1 MNKVSIVYATK
12 TRHSKKIAEAIGKAL
27 NIKAENVS
35 TRPVLEDMDLLFI
48 VGGIYGG
55 ESLPLLLDFVKALD
69 RGKVKKAALVTSCAS
84 KKHRQDSVRKLL
96 QQKGIEVL
104 DEIICPGSFLF
115 LRFGHP
121 NKRDIEEA
129 VNFAVRLSEKE
140 RGRVE

>member
-1 MNKVSIVYATK
+1 MGKIRIIYATK
-12 TRHSKKIAEAIGKAL
+12 TGHSKKIAEAMGKAL
-27 NIKAENVS
+27 YVKAENVS
-35 TRPVLEDMDLLFI
+35 TRPVLEDEDLLFI

-55 ESLPLLLDFVKALD
+55 ESLPLLLNFVKALD
-69 RGKVKKAALVTSCAS
+69 RGKVKRAALVTSGAS

-115 LRFGHP
+115 IRFGHP

-129 VNFAVRLSEKE
+129 VNFAVRLSGKE

>member
-1 MNKVSIVYATK
+1 MGKIRIIYATK
-12 TRHSKKIAEAIGKAL
+12 TGHSKKIAEAMGKAL
-27 NIKAENVS
+27 YVKAENVS
-35 TRPVLEDMDLLFI
+35 TRPVLEDVDLLFI

-55 ESLPLLLDFVKALD
+55 ESLPLLLNFVKALD
-69 RGKVKKAALVTSCAS
+69 RGKVKRAVLVTSCAT

-104 DEIICPGSFLF
+104 DELICPGSFLF

-129 VNFAVRLSEKE
+129 VNFALRIAGKE
-140 RGRVE
+140 RERVE

>member
-1 MNKVSIVYATK
+1 MGKIRMIYATK
-12 TRHSKKIAEAIGKAL
+12 TGHSKKIAEAMGKAL
-27 NIKAENVS
+27 YVKAEHVS
-35 TRPVLEDMDLLFI
+35 TRPVLEDVDLLFI

-55 ESLPLLLDFVKALD
+55 ESLPLLLNFVKALD
-69 RGKVKKAALVTSCAS
+69 RGKVKRAVLVTSCAT

-115 LRFGHP
+115 IRFGHP

-129 VNFAVRLSEKE
+129 VNFALRIAGKE
-140 RGRVE
+140 RERVE

>member
-1 MNKVSIVYATK
+1 MGKIRIIYATK
-12 TRHSKKIAEAIGKAL
+12 TGHSKKIAEAMGKAL
-27 NIKAENVS
+27 YVKAENVS
-35 TRPVLEDMDLLFI
+35 TRPVLEDVDLLFI

-55 ESLPLLLDFVKALD
+55 ESLPLLLNFVKALD
-69 RGKVKKAALVTSCAS
+69 RGKVKRAVLVTSCAT

-115 LRFGHP
+115 IRFGHP

-129 VNFAVRLSEKE
+129 VNFALRIAGKE
-140 RGRVE
+140 RERVE

>member
-1 MNKVSIVYATK
+1 MGKIRIIYATK
-12 TRHSKKIAEAIGKAL
+12 TGHSKKIAEAMGKAL
-27 NIKAENVS
+27 YVKAENVS
-35 TRPVLEDMDLLFI
+35 TRPVLEDVDLLFI

-55 ESLPLLLDFVKALD
+55 ESLPLLLNFVKALD
-69 RGKVKKAALVTSCAS
+69 RGKVKRAVLVTSCAT

-129 VNFAVRLSEKE
+129 VNFALRIAGKE
-140 RGRVE
+140 RERVE